1 MSTSIQ
7 TDTEYNFISDDGD
20 KSISISKLGLN
31 FKRDLLT
38 TPIETIITPLDITDV
53 NTGNS
58 ITMDRLTY
66 LPIGLA
72 ALEAPPNPTTLHI
85 QDTLLVDKLL
95 SDVSNIVAWD
105 SITIEDTSGGPGNVI
120 KSQLTDALLS
130 ITNNS
135 AFGSPNTTNVYAGTI
150 TLLSDT
156 IDNCA
161 LSANGLQFNVPSS
174 GNTNSVYNTGGTD
187 LNVTGSNQLN
197 LAAGDN
203 VNLYPG
209 VNCLIQTN
217 GIGNGVLI
225 NTQDGLINMGDFN
238 QIYNRTYTSLDDNTK
253 QIITNTP
260 DGLIWSGDI
269 NAIGST
275 ATVQFN
281 VAHRFQSVFAG
292 RMSNTEEINITVG
305 NHAEAYSNYFVTDT
319 DVRFYPRI
327 DYENP
332 LTPNGDGWF
341 CYITNITGIDIF
353 LTADD
358 GLPFLSRSIGGFNT
372 TGDIGKFETVRVS
385 LSYHT
390 TTGYFWAVLQG
401 A

>member
-1 MSTSIQ
+1 MTSTKSIVL
-7 TDTEYNFISDDGD
+7 ESDDYPL
-20 KSISISKLGLN
+20 LGRIN
-31 FKRDLLT
+31 FN
-38 TPIETIITPLDITDV
+38 PLEITDEL
-53 NTGNS
+53 TGNS
-58 ITMDRLTY
+58 ITFDRLTY

-95 SDVSNIVAWD
+95 SDVSNTVAWD
-105 SITIEDTSGGPGNVI
+105 SV
-120 KSQLTDALLS
+120 
-130 ITNNS
+130 
-135 AFGSPNTTNVYAGTI
+135 TI
-150 TLLSDT
+150 TDSSIGDSCSLT
-156 IDNCA
+156 NT
-161 LSANGLQFNVPSS
+161 GLVFNTPSS

-197 LAAGDN
+197 LGAGDN
-203 VNLYPG
+203 VNINPG
-209 VNCLIQTN
+209 VNCIINTNSGGGN
-217 GIGNGVLI
+217 GIYLNS
-225 NTQDGLINMGDFN
+225 TDGLVNMGDYQQNF
-238 QIYNRTYTSLDDNTK
+238 NRTYYSLDDTTK
-253 QIITNTP
+253 QVITNTP
-260 DGLIWSGDI
+260 DGLIWSGDV
-269 NAIGST
+269 NAVGST
-275 ATVQFN
+275 ATVQLN

-319 DVRFYPRI
+319 DVRFYPRT

-341 CYITNITGIDIF
+341 CYITNITGGTIN

-372 TGDIGKFETVRVS
+372 TGDVGKNETARVS
-385 LSYHT
+385 LCYHT
-390 TTGYFWAVLQG
+390 TTGYFWALFQG

>member
-1 MSTSIQ
+1 MTTLIQNDSTF
-7 TDTEYNFISDDGD
+7 NFVSADGD
-20 KSISISKLGLN
+20 KSISISQLGLN

-38 TPIETIITPLDITDV
+38 TPIETIFTPLDITDV

-66 LPIGLA
+66 LPIGLS
-72 ALEAPPNPTTLHI
+72 ALTVPTDGLTCNFNDAIQLQDYNTTLSPPLAHSEVKI
-85 QDTLLVDKLL
+85 G
-95 SDVSNIVAWD
+95 SN
-105 SITIEDTSGGPGNVI
+105 P
-120 KSQLTDALLS
+120 LT
-130 ITNNS
+130 
-135 AFGSPNTTNVYAGTI
+135 FY
-150 TLLSDT
+150 
-156 IDNCA
+156 
-161 LSANGLQFNVPSS
+161 GLQFNSTEAITTTIS
-174 GNTNSVYNTGGTD
+174 NNNGND
-187 LNVTGSNQLN
+187 LNITGSNQLN
-197 LAAGDN
+197 LVANDN

-209 VNCLIQTN
+209 VNCLIQTS
-217 GIGNGVLI
+217 GVGNGVLI

-238 QIYNRTYTSLDDNTK
+238 QTYNRTYTSLDDNTK

-292 RMSNTEEINITVG
+292 RMSNTEEINITIG
-305 NHAEAYSNYFVTDT
+305 NHAEPYSNYFTTDT
-319 DVRFYPRI
+319 DVRFYPRT

-341 CYITNITGIDIF
+341 CYITNITGGGIN

-372 TGDIGKFETVRVS
+372 TGNIGKNESARVS